1 MGSNTFHGS
10 VGRGKESRTD
20 SGGRTDMDRLFAAGI
35 LMQGNQSRRFGQ
47 DAGLFAVAV
56 SGVLE
61 GFYSQAGLVVVGSE
75 AESPMS
81 VGMDFS
87 MPVGADVPMS
97 SVMDFGVSASM
108 SSVIIS
114 YRTDTG
120 KVSPNLDSA
129 EPKVLSDNVFRR
141 KFHTKG
147 VLGT

>member
-1 MGSNTFHGS
+1 
-10 VGRGKESRTD
+10 
-20 SGGRTDMDRLFAAGI
+20 MDRLFAAGI

-75 AESPMS
+75 AES
-81 VGMDFS
+81 
-87 MPVGADVPMS
+87 PMS

>member
-1 MGSNTFHGS
+1 MGSNTFPGS

-20 SGGRTDMDRLFAAGI
+20 SGGRTEMDRLFAAGI

-75 AESPMS
+75 AES
-81 VGMDFS
+81 
-87 MPVGADVPMS
+87 PMS